1 MTFGPILR
9 FNEKGYSQ
17 IIYAFDN
24 KTRYRIIKN
33 PSKLIQFYY
42 LTFLNKS
49 DNNQIQVKLYPWDK
63 NIVGLDE

>member
-9 FNEKGYSQ
+9 FNNKGYSQ
-17 IIYAFDN
+17 IIYTYDN

-33 PSKLIQFYY
+33 PSKLTQLYY
-42 LTFLNKS
+42 LTFLSKS
-49 DNNQIQVKLYPWDK
+49 DNNQIQVKLYPRDK

>member
-17 IIYAFDN
+17 IIYTYDN

-33 PSKLIQFYY
+33 PSKLTQLYY
-42 LTFLNKS
+42 FTFLSKS
-49 DNNQIQVKLYPWDK
+49 DNNQIQVKLYPWDR
-63 NIVGLDE
+63 NIIGLDE

>member
-17 IIYAFDN
+17 IIYAYDN

-33 PSKLIQFYY
+33 PSKLTQLYY
-42 LTFLNKS
+42 LTFLTKS
-49 DNNQIQVKLYPWDK
+49 EQNQIQVKLYPWDR